1 MCASA
6 LRVATYDDVNVKIR
20 ILGRDERAVWLPAR
34 TMCVQ
39 FRVAG
44 LPGCRVA
51 GWVPGG
57 CRVGAGWLVGWL
69 PGDCTCYDI
78 CNNNNYSLSTL

>member
-1 MCASA
+1 
-6 LRVATYDDVNVKIR
+6 
-20 ILGRDERAVWLPAR
+20 
-34 TMCVQ
+34 MCVQ

-57 CRVGAGWLVGWL
+57 CRVVPGWGAGL
-69 PGDCTCYDI
+69 PGPGLRRTVARC
-78 CNNNNYSLSTL
+78 SSSTLASLEPGADMGAEPRAALR